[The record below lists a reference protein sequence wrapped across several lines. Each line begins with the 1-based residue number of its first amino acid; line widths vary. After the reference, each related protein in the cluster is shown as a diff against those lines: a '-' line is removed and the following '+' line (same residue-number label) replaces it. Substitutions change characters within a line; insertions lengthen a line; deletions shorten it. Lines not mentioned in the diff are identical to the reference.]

1 MANVMTALKDEIT
14 RLSRKEAK
22 AAMVPLH
29 KPAMAA
35 RKSLAD
41 LKRRVEA
48 LESEIVRLQRA
59 STDVA
64 PTAAKQKQTATKA
77 APKAAAKAK
86 ATAKKATTTPKVE
99 TKETAVGTEPKV
111 RITAKTIKALRKK
124 LQLPVTQFAKLVGV
138 TPKWVYMWEL
148 KEGPLR
154 MRAATLD
161 SLLAVREMGV
171 REAAQRLAELTPDK

>member
-77 APKAAAKAK
+77 APK